1 MSCVES
7 KRKLSSGEMD
17 MLRSLIGSTIQS
29 IEGCIVS
36 YPNAAWSTV
45 RIHAE
50 SESIDAINR
59 QEPMTMD
66 EFGNQDEFG
75 TLHVCSAPQEA
86 LEMLEA
92 SSEATSFSLNKEI
105 RSMTL
110 FNERIDVYGEGDLVA
125 SVEFTQAIA
134 FDLGDEFLVLDKET
148 WFGETIS
155 IKRGTSLEG
164 LIYDDAKNWEDDPEE
179 QPTTHYEVRTE
190 RLRL

>member
-1 MSCVES
+1 
-7 KRKLSSGEMD
+7 
-17 MLRSLIGSTIQS
+17 MLRSLIGSTVQS

-50 SESIDAINR
+50 SDSIDVINR

-75 TLHVCSAPQEA
+75 TLHVYPASQEA
-86 LEMLEA
+86 LKMPEIGSAA
-92 SSEATSFSLNKEI
+92 SSFPVKKEI
-105 RSMTL
+105 RSVTL
-110 FNERIDVYGEGDLVA
+110 FGERIDVYGEGDLVA

-179 QPTTHYEVRTE
+179 QPTTHYEVYTE